1 MSPHGNSVYP
11 NVYTFECNV
20 FTCSGILFT
29 CSFIPP
35 GQTAGHAA
43 GFTERV
49 RRSER
54 YSKVNKNEKE
64 KIPGLAHQIVS
75 TLRERILSW
84 RYPPLYRLTEELI
97 CSEFNVSRSPAREA
111 LRILETDGLLNRLN
125 NRGFVVKQLDQR
137 EVEELYE
144 IRFALELYAIE
155 VVAEKKLGTETISA
169 LRKTWKALKANPNR
183 DAETLARLDVTF
195 HETLTGLLGNK
206 TLDQKLKEINERLFA
221 FRLIDFGKPHRVA
234 TSCLEHLKV
243 LDCLRQG
250 DPSGSRQ
257 ALMNNIEGSRATAR
271 SALLESL
278 SRSYE
283 NV

>member
-1 MSPHGNSVYP
+1 MLSRKYA
-11 NVYTFECNV
+11 
-20 FTCSGILFT
+20 GIT
-29 CSFIPP
+29 NWISRR
-35 GQTAGHAA
+35 
-43 GFTERV
+43 ERP
-49 RRSER
+49 
-54 YSKVNKNEKE
+54 SKVTKKAKE
-64 KIPGLAHQIVS
+64 KTPGLAREIVS

-125 NRGFVVKQLDQR
+125 NRGFVVKQPDQR

-144 IRFALELYAIE
+144 IRFALELYAIQ
-155 VVAEKKLGTETISA
+155 VAAEKKLGAQLITA

-183 DAETLARLDVTF
+183 DVETLARLDVTF
-195 HETLTGLLGNK
+195 HETLIGLLGNK
-206 TLDQKLKEINERLFA
+206 TLSQKLTEINERLFA
-221 FRLIDFGKPHRVA
+221 FRLIDFGKPHRVSI
-234 TSCLEHLKV
+234 SCDEHLRV
-243 LDCLRQG
+243 LDCLRDG
-250 DPSGSRQ
+250 DAFGSRE

-283 NV
+283 NI